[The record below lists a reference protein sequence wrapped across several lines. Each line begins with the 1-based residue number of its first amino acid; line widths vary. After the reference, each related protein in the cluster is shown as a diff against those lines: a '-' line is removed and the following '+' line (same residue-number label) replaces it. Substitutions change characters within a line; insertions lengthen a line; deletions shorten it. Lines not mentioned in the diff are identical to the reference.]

1 MKILPAS
8 RPPLLLAFGI
18 LLAPAASAQTD
29 SVALHPCAIVG
40 EKNKDTIQDYQATCA
55 TEIAR
60 GDVQLVPSDLVRAFL
75 DKEPKKSCALAKKP
89 SECLGRLAT
98 ATQASRAVLIT
109 LNPGQLT
116 RVSGLVVNPSGELV
130 DQKSIQI
137 RSRGQPQAELI
148 RTAITRLREQLN
160 LVPLKVTPLVEQPAP
175 PPLVVT
181 APPPE
186 EDSEQAP
193 DATPPTPPPT
203 QSASPE
209 ALGVSQ
215 QATAPGFA
223 WKKPAAYTS
232 AGLGVAALG
241 LSLFFAID
249 GNNAMV
255 ESNKPY
261 ENNQYPP
268 QSDLGRISQLRD
280 KATQQR
286 VLAGVSATLGAALVG
301 TGVYLWLD
309 DRRASTPAPGVAAFS
324 VGPGGV
330 SVLGFL
336 P

>member
-8 RPPLLLAFGI
+8 RPPLLLAFGL

-29 SVALHPCAIVG
+29 SIALHPCAIVG
-40 EKNKDTIQDYQATCA
+40 EKDKNTIQDYQATCA

-60 GDVQLVPSDLVRAFL
+60 GDVQLVPSDQVRAFL

-116 RVSGLVVNPSGELV
+116 RVSGLVVNPKGELV

-137 RSRGQPQAELI
+137 RSRGQPQAELV

-160 LVPLKVTPLVEQPAP
+160 LVPLKATPLVEQPAP
-175 PPLVVT
+175 PPLVTT
-181 APPPE
+181 APPPAE
-186 EDSEQAP
+186 VSEQPRDTAQAEQPAP
-193 DATPPTPPPT
+193 PVSAPPD
-203 QSASPE
+203 
-209 ALGVSQ
+209 ALGVSK
-215 QATAPGFA
+215 QAPSGGS
-223 WKKPAAYTS
+223 WKKPVAYTS
-232 AGLGVAALG
+232 AGVGIAALG
-241 LSLFFAID
+241 LAGFFVID

-268 QSDLGRISQLRD
+268 QSDLGRISELRA
-280 KATQQR
+280 KASQQR
-286 VLAGVSATLGAALVG
+286 VLAGVSAAVGVALVG

-309 DRRASTPAPGVAAFS
+309 DRRAATPTPGVAAFS

-330 SVLGFL
+330 SIVGFL